1 MFESPLQPKRMA
13 IGATVIIAVTIS
25 CLGIVRTQRFAAP
38 DAGVKYTCS
47 SGTACVEGTS
57 TGTPYGVYGDSSGGN
72 GVEGK
77 SSAAA
82 KAGVSGLQLGT
93 SGIGVYGESQDTTG
107 KYAGVVARGDES
119 ATNIFYGYNS
129 ATHASCLIDPSSNLT
144 CKGAITGISS
154 NLNGVYGTSSTLNGV
169 YGAASVTYASGVY
182 GTTTNARGYG
192 VFGDSS
198 SSGSGRGVVG
208 QDEGAGAGVYAIS
221 VGGIALYASAG
232 TSSAMIFDGTSGNG
246 SYCQIDFSANL
257 VCTGQITGGHSL
269 ETRHRTSTGHHVLTY
284 SSESTT
290 ASIED
295 VGTARIS
302 GGVGNVQLE
311 PRFASTIDR
320 NGAYYVFLTPL
331 GDTHGLYVSM
341 KTPTGFQ
348 VRESQGGRSTVGF
361 DYRIVAHPAD
371 AGNARLPSAPAVKL
385 PNLPHPTAAQQVRQP

>member
-1 MFESPLQPKRMA
+1 MFESPLQPKRLA
-13 IGATVIIAVTIS
+13 IGATVIIAVAIS

-57 TGTPYGVYGDSSGGN
+57 TGTPYGVYGNSSGGN

-107 KYAGVVARGDES
+107 KYAGIVARGDES

-144 CKGAITGISS
+144 CQGS
-154 NLNGVYGTSSTLNGV
+154 L
-169 YGAASVTYASGVY
+169 SG
-182 GTTTNARGYG
+182 
-192 VFGDSS
+192 SS
-198 SSGSGRGVVG
+198 SSGSGVLGASSSANAAGVIGVSTASSADSHGVMG
-208 QDEGAGAGVYAIS
+208 QDQGDGNGVYAES
-221 VGGIALYASAG
+221 FTGIALLAMTDTPDATIFEG
-232 TSSAMIFDGTSGNG
+232 VSSNG
-246 SYCQIDFSANL
+246 SYCIINFAADLF
-257 VCTGQITGGHSL
+257 CTGQIMGGHTL
-269 ETRHRTSTGHHVLTY
+269 ETRHRTSAGRHVLAFA
-284 SSESTT
+284 SESTSAT
-290 ASIED
+290 IED
-295 VGTARIS
+295 FGTAEIAR
-302 GGVGNVQLE
+302 GVANVQIE
-311 PRFASTIDR
+311 AAFASTIDR
-320 NGAYYVFLTPL
+320 NRAYYVFLTPL

-341 KTPTGFQ
+341 KTPSGFQ

-371 AGNARLPSAPAVKL
+371 AGNARLPSAPTIKV
-385 PNLPHPTAAQQVRQP
+385 PHLPHPSDAQRVRQP